1 MEIYKKIII
10 LILIILF
17 IYVGYRLL
25 KKINCCSENRITREG
40 LENLNSTNEEVELNS
55 LKSIHDVTIN
65 SIHKNDI
72 NLPLSQYVIKGSYN
86 SAVTGDYMSYEMVK
100 YVLSRGCRFLDFEV
114 FLIDGKP
121 KVAYTTD
128 SKYKTI
134 QTKNSLLLD
143 EVFSVIV
150 SNAFSN
156 ISPNRLDPIFIHLRI
171 KSSSKHN
178 HYKNEQ
184 TNITKHTKQN
194 EHKNNTKQNKNIM
207 VKNIQHHDNN
217 NIYKH
222 VAKSLSI
229 IKNSLYNKQVNRNTK
244 LKDIM
249 GKIIIVMDNTI
260 NYHYKKYTS
269 CYNNEQNCN
278 DLKKYI
284 NLESG
289 NGFINIERYSDI
301 LKEKTTPPHIV
312 NDINTD
318 VKKIKLA
325 LPDYDIKH
333 ISNPK
338 LEQCISDYGCQIVTY
353 RYYKKDANLSESED
367 IFNENKFGIV
377 PLSTMLKSFEK
388 KKEQASN

>member
-25 KKINCCSENRITREG
+25 KKISCCNENRITREG

-55 LKSIHDVTIN
+55 LKSKDDVTIN

-72 NLPLSQYVIKGSYN
+72 NLPLSQYVIKASYN
-86 SAVTGDYMSYEMVK
+86 SAVTGDYISTDMVK

-121 KVAYTTD
+121 KVAYTSD
-128 SKYKTI
+128 STYKTI
-134 QTKNSLLLD
+134 QSKNSVLLD
-143 EVFSVIV
+143 EVLSVIV

-156 ISPNRLDPIFIHLRI
+156 NSPNRLDPLFIHLRI
-171 KSSSKHN
+171 KSPHHNDNSK
-178 HYKNEQ
+178 
-184 TNITKHTKQN
+184 NINDIKK
-194 EHKNNTKQNKNIM
+194 HKN
-207 VKNIQHHDNN
+207 D
-217 NIYKH
+217 IY
-222 VAKSLSI
+222 
-229 IKNSLYNKQVNRNTK
+229 KQVNKVLISLYQKNGNLVYFDAKENNKDKRARIDKKTK

-249 GKIIIVMDNTI
+249 GKFVIIIDKSL
-260 NYHYKKYTS
+260 NYNYAKYPLCGT
-269 CYNNEQNCN
+269 NEKNCI
-278 DLKKYI
+278 DLLRDYRHT
-284 NLESG
+284 ESG
-289 NGFINIERYSDI
+289 DGFINIERYSDI
-301 LKEKTTPPHIV
+301 LKEKTTPPNIV

-338 LEQCISDYGCQIVTY
+338 LQPFVTDYGFQIVTY
-353 RYYKKDANLSESED
+353 RYYKKDANLSECEE
-367 IFNENKFGIV
+367 IFNEHKFGIV
-377 PLSTMLKSFEK
+377 PLSTMVKYFEK

>member
-10 LILIILF
+10 LILIVLF

-55 LKSIHDVTIN
+55 LKSNNDVTIN

-86 SAVTGDYMSYEMVK
+86 SSVTGQYMNSEMIK
-100 YVLSRGCRFLDFEV
+100 YLLSRGCRFLDFEV

-121 KVAYTTD
+121 KVAYTND
-128 SKYKTI
+128 STYKTI
-134 QTKNSLLLD
+134 QSKNSVLLD
-143 EVFSVIV
+143 EVLSVIV

-156 ISPNRLDPIFIHLRI
+156 ISPNRLDPLFIHLRI
-171 KSSSKHN
+171 KSSTKHN
-178 HYKNEQ
+178 NHSYDYN
-184 TNITKHTKQN
+184 NITKHTKQN
-194 EHKNNTKQNKNIM
+194 DNKNNTKQNKNIM
-207 VKNIQHHDNN
+207 VEPIQRRDNN

-249 GKIIIVMDNTI
+249 GKIIIIMDNTI
-260 NYHYKKYTS
+260 NYNYKKYTS

-278 DLKKYI
+278 DFKKYI
-284 NLESG
+284 NSESG

-301 LKEKTTPPHIV
+301 LKEKTSPPHIV

-338 LEQCISDYGCQIVTY
+338 LQPFVTDYGFQIVTY
-353 RYYKKDANLSESED
+353 RYYKKDANLSECEE

-377 PLSTMLKSFEK
+377 PLSTMVKYFEK
-388 KKEQASN
+388 KKEEASN

>member
-17 IYVGYRLL
+17 IYLGYRLL
-25 KKINCCSENRITREG
+25 KKISCCSENRITREG

-55 LKSIHDVTIN
+55 LKSNDDVTIN

-86 SAVTGDYMSYEMVK
+86 TAVTGNHITTDMVK

-121 KVAYTTD
+121 KVAYTSD
-128 SKYKTI
+128 STYKTI
-134 QTKNSLLLD
+134 QSKNSVLLD
-143 EVFSVIV
+143 EVLSVIG

-156 ISPNRLDPIFIHLRI
+156 ISPNRLDPLFIHLRI
-171 KSSSKHN
+171 KSSKTTDN
-178 HYKNEQ
+178 DIYKN
-184 TNITKHTKQN
+184 
-194 EHKNNTKQNKNIM
+194 
-207 VKNIQHHDNN
+207 
-217 NIYKH
+217 

-229 IKNSLYNKQVNRNTK
+229 IKSSIYNKEINPNTK

-249 GKIIIVMDNTI
+249 GKIIIIMDNTI
-260 NYHYKKYTS
+260 NYDYKKYTS

-289 NGFINIERYSDI
+289 GGFINIERYSDI
-301 LKEKTTPPHIV
+301 LKQKTTPPNIV
-312 NDINTD
+312 NNINTD

-338 LEQCISDYGCQIVTY
+338 LQSFVSDYGFQIVTY
-353 RYYKKDANLSESED
+353 RYYKKDANLSECEE

-377 PLSTMLKSFEK
+377 PLSTMVKYFEK